1 MLNKKNQYA
10 YYSGV
15 IGLLITPIMII
26 IAFLLEPS
34 YNPFLQT
41 ISKLGITERG
51 QYVFILGAVVGGLSL
66 VIFHYYYF
74 LELSTLNKNIY
85 LARLFGII
93 SGIGL
98 IGVGIIQDKPG
109 VLHKTIHWLS
119 AVTFFFFT
127 ILFIYNIS
135 GYLKEKSN
143 EKDITLLINSGFIPI
158 AMVLSYIVLSLFN
171 ENIAFGSIVFKI
183 HIIWQKLTVLS
194 FMVWYF
200 LLFYI
205 VNPKKLKE
213 FQ

>member
-26 IAFLLEPS
+26 LSFLLEPS

-74 LELSTLNKNIY
+74 LELSTLNKISY
-85 LARLFGII
+85 LARFFGII

-98 IGVGIIQDKPG
+98 IGVGIIQDKPD

-127 ILFIYNIS
+127 ILFIYYFS
-135 GYLKEKSN
+135 RYLKEKRD
-143 EKDITLLINSGFIPI
+143 EKDISWLINTGYIPI
-158 AMVLSYIVLSLFN
+158 AMVLSYVVLSLFN

-183 HIIWQKLTVLS
+183 HVIWQKLTVLS
-194 FMVWYF
+194 FIVWYF
-200 LLFYI
+200 LLFYV
-205 VNPKKLKE
+205 VNPKKLKD
-213 FQ
+213 F